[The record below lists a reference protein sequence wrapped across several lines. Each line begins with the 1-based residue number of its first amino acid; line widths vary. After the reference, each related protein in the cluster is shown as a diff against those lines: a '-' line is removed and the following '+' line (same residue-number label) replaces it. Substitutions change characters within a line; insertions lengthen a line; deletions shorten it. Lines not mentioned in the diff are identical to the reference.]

1 MPRAIIVGGGIA
13 GLASGIAFANA
24 GWEVAVLERTRRI
37 EPMGAALS
45 LWPNAC
51 AAMERLGVLGA
62 VTAAA
67 APIRRMLLATQEG
80 APILSRLLPDTAL
93 LATRTA
99 LQNALLV
106 ALGPDRLRLGCEVS
120 EIVPGRVTLASGEPL
135 ACDLV
140 VDAGG
145 IRAPSNAGAPPAYAG
160 YGGVLALSGRVVG
173 PGLGGV
179 ASEYWGRHQRFG
191 VFELP
196 DNSRYWFLMRTQPAA
211 AAMPDLAA
219 CAAAAE
225 RWSRPIGEAIAA
237 TSPEAL
243 IPFAVH
249 AKPPPKTLCGPGIIR
264 VGDAA
269 HAMEPNLGQG
279 ACQGLED
286 AAALQAIAA
295 AVTPSQVAR
304 HYDRL
309 RLKRARM
316 FVQESALGRL
326 GAHGPGAARFL
337 MRAAL
342 RSIPTALSEP
352 RLRAMQ
358 TMPDYAA
365 RVR

>member
-13 GLASGIAFANA
+13 GLASGIAFAKA
-24 GWEVAVLERTRRI
+24 GWDVTVLERARSI

-51 AAMERLGVLGA
+51 AAMASLGILGA
-62 VTAAA
+62 VTAAT
-67 APIRRMLLATQEG
+67 APIRRMLLATQDG
-80 APILSRLLPDTAL
+80 APILSRPLPDTAL

-106 ALGPDRLRLGCEVS
+106 ALGPERLRLGCEVGD
-120 EIVPGRVTLASGEPL
+120 IAPGRVALLSGEVL

-145 IRAPSNAGAPPAYAG
+145 IRAPSNSGAPPAYAG
-160 YGGVLALSGRVVG
+160 YGGVLALSGRVTG
-173 PGLGGV
+173 PGLDGL
-179 ASEYWGRHQRFG
+179 AAEYWGRHQRFG

-196 DNSRYWFLMRTQPAA
+196 DNRRYWFLMRTQPATA
-211 AAMPDLAA
+211 LMPDLAA

-225 RWSRPIGEAIAA
+225 GWPLPIREAIAA
-237 TSPEAL
+237 TAPDAL
-243 IPFAVH
+243 IPFAVR
-249 AKPPPKTLCGPGIIR
+249 ANPPPKTLCAPGIIR

-286 AAALQAIAA
+286 AAALEAIAA
-295 AVTPSQVAR
+295 IVAPAQVAAL
-304 HYDRL
+304 YERL

-316 FVQESALGRL
+316 FVRESALGRL
-326 GAHGPGAARFL
+326 GAHGPLPVQFL
-337 MRAAL
+337 MRTAL
-342 RSIPTALSEP
+342 RAIPMALSEP
-352 RLRAMQ
+352 RLRAMH

-365 RVR
+365 RVV

>member
-24 GWEVAVLERTRRI
+24 GWDVTVLERAPRI

-51 AAMERLGVLGA
+51 AAIARLGILGA
-62 VTAAA
+62 VAAAA
-67 APIRRMLLATQEG
+67 APIRQMLLATKDG
-80 APILSRLLPDTAL
+80 ATILSRPLPDTAL

-106 ALGPDRLRLGCEVS
+106 ALGPDRLRLGCEVAALA
-120 EIVPGRVTLASGEPL
+120 PGRVTLANGELL
-135 ACDLV
+135 ACDLI

-145 IRAPSNAGAPPAYAG
+145 IRAPSNTDVPPVYAG
-160 YGGVLALSGRVVG
+160 YGGVLALSGRVAG

-179 ASEYWGRHQRFG
+179 AAEYWGRHQRFG
-191 VFELP
+191 LFELP
-196 DNSRYWFLMRTQPAA
+196 GNRRYWFLMRTQPAA
-211 AAMPDLAA
+211 TAMPDLAA

-225 RWSRPIGEAIAA
+225 GWPSPVCEAIVA
-237 TSPEAL
+237 TAPDAL

-249 AKPPPKTLCGPGIIR
+249 AKPPPKTLCAPGIIR

-295 AVTPSQVAR
+295 AATPAQVAH

-316 FVQESALGRL
+316 FVRESALGRL
-326 GAHGPGAARFL
+326 GAQGPAAAQFV
-337 MRAAL
+337 MRAVL
-342 RSIPTALSEP
+342 RSIPAALSEP
-352 RLRAMQ
+352 RLRAMH

-365 RVR
+365 RLR

>member
-1 MPRAIIVGGGIA
+1 MSRAIIIGGGIS
-13 GLASGIAFANA
+13 GMASGIAFANA
-24 GWEVAVLERTRRI
+24 GWDVTVLERARRI

-51 AAMERLGVLGA
+51 AAMASLGILGA

-67 APIRRMLLATQEG
+67 APIRQMLLATQAG
-80 APILSRLLPDTAL
+80 APILTRSLPDTAL

-106 ALGPDRLRLGCEVS
+106 ALGSDRLRLGCEVT
-120 EIVPGRVTLASGEPL
+120 EVAPGRVTLANGAAL

-145 IRAPSNAGAPPAYAG
+145 IRAASDNRAPPAYAG
-160 YGGVLALSGRVVG
+160 YGGVLALSGRVAG
-173 PGLGGV
+173 PERGGV
-179 ASEYWGRHQRFG
+179 AAEYWGKHQRFG

-196 DNSRYWFLMRTQPAA
+196 DNRRYWFMMRTQPAT
-211 AAMPDLAA
+211 AAMPDLAT

-225 RWSRPIGEAIAA
+225 GWPHPVSEAIAA
-237 TSPEAL
+237 TAPDAL

-249 AKPPPKTLCGPGIIR
+249 AKPPPTTLCAPGIIR

-295 AVTPSQVAR
+295 AVTPAQVAAV
-304 HYDRL
+304 YDRL

-316 FVQESALGRL
+316 FVRESALGRL
-326 GAHGPGAARFL
+326 GAHGPAAAQFV

-342 RSIPTALSEP
+342 RAIPTALSEP
-352 RLRAMQ
+352 RLRAMH

-365 RVR
+365 RVG

>member
-24 GWEVAVLERTRRI
+24 GWDVTVLERAPRI
-37 EPMGAALS
+37 EQMGAALS

-51 AAMERLGVLGA
+51 AAMARLGVLGA

-67 APIRRMLLATQEG
+67 APIRQMLLATKDG
-80 APILSRLLPDTAL
+80 ATILSHPLPHTAL

-106 ALGPDRLRLGCEVS
+106 ALGPDRLRLGCEVA
-120 EIVPGRVTLASGEPL
+120 EVAPGRVMLASGEPL
-135 ACDLV
+135 ACNLV

-145 IRAPSNAGAPPAYAG
+145 IRAPSNTGMLPAYAG
-160 YGGVLALSGRVVG
+160 YGGVLALSGRVAG
-173 PGLGGV
+173 PGLGDV
-179 ASEYWGRHQRFG
+179 AAEYWGRHRRFG

-196 DNSRYWFLMRTQPAA
+196 DNRRYWFLMRTQPAT

-225 RWSRPIGEAIAA
+225 GWPKPIGDAIAA
-237 TSPEAL
+237 TAPEAL
-243 IPFAVH
+243 IPFAVQ
-249 AKPPPKTLCGPGIIR
+249 AKPPPKTLCAPGIIR

-295 AVTPSQVAR
+295 AAAPSQVAY

-316 FVQESALGRL
+316 FVRESALGRID
-326 GAHGPGAARFL
+326 AHGPGPAQFV
-337 MRAAL
+337 MRQAL
-342 RSIPTALSEP
+342 RAIPTALSEP
-352 RLRAMQ
+352 RLRAMH

-365 RVR
+365 RVG